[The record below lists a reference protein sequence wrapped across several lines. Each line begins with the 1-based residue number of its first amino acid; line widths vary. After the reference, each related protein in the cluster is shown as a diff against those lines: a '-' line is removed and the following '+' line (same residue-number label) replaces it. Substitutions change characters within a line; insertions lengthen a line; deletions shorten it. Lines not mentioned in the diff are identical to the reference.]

1 MTSFRTLTLTVLAA
15 AVLAACAGMPA
26 DNVGLNQA
34 RSDYRGLQADPLAQ
48 RLAAPEL
55 RQAADALALAEA
67 AQARRDDSARV
78 DQLAYLARQ
87 RVALA
92 REAANR
98 KSAEEAVAKASAE
111 RDRLRLAARTREA
124 DVSAQSAATARRDA
138 SGSQQ
143 QAMASQ
149 QQAAASQQQAAV
161 AQQQAGEA
169 ERRSAALETEL
180 QALKAT
186 RTDRGMVM
194 TLGDVLFDTGRSE
207 IKAGALHNLEPLGSF
222 LKAHP
227 ERRAQIEGHTDATG
241 GSAAN
246 QALSQRRAEAV
257 LAALLTMGVD
267 RRQLSA
273 QGWGESRPLAGED
286 SAGGR
291 QMNRRVEIVLPEAP
305 SPVSAR

>member
-1 MTSFRTLTLTVLAA
+1 MTSFRTLTLSVLAA

-34 RSDYRGLQADPLAQ
+34 RSDYRGLQADPVAQ

-138 SGSQQ
+138 TG
-143 QAMASQ
+143 SQ
-149 QQAAASQQQAAV
+149 QQAAASQQQAAA
-161 AQQQAGEA
+161 AQQQAGDA
-169 ERRSAALETEL
+169 ERRSAALESEL
-180 QALKAT
+180 QALKAKK
-186 RTDRGMVM
+186 TDRGMVM
-194 TLGDVLFDTGRSE
+194 TLGDVLFDSGRAE

-246 QALSQRRAEAV
+246 QALSTRRAEAV
-257 LAALLTMGVD
+257 LAALLEMGVD

-273 QGWGESRPLAGED
+273 QGWGETRPLAGEG

-291 QMNRRVEIVLPEAP
+291 QMNRRVEIVLPDAP
-305 SPVSAR
+305 GPVSAR